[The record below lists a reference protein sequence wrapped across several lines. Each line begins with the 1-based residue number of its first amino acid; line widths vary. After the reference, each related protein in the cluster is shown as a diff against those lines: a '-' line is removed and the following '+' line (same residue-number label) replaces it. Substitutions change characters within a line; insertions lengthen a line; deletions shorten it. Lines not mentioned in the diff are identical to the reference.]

1 MNTSDS
7 SPQPVNEPL
16 ALLIAAPSGTGK
28 STIIKELCKRMP
40 NLQFSVSCT
49 TRSPREGE
57 RPGIDYY
64 FLSREEFEAKIRNG
78 EFLEYAQY
86 VGNLYGTLR
95 SEVEDRLQAGTDVV
109 LDIEVQGVRQIRR
122 YLDTLMPVERLR
134 WLLIFLKPPSLE
146 ELARRLRNR
155 GTETEE
161 SLRRRLE
168 IAASELRNEHLFEVS
183 IVNDR
188 VERAVSEIEALIE
201 QRRKQLYELKQ
212 KDVS

>member
-1 MNTSDS
+1 
-7 SPQPVNEPL
+7 
-16 ALLIAAPSGTGK
+16 
-28 STIIKELCKRMP
+28 MP